1 MAFEWTRSAIQ
12 IVLMRDA
19 IEQVSLTLL
28 LYVPMIRAATK
39 LQTAKGLGDRG
50 AKSQL

>member
-1 MAFEWTRSAIQ
+1 MTFGWARSAIQ

-19 IEQVSLTLL
+19 IEQVSLSLI
-28 LYVPMIRAATK
+28 LYVPAIRAATK
-39 LQTAKGLGDRG
+39 LHTPKGLGDRI